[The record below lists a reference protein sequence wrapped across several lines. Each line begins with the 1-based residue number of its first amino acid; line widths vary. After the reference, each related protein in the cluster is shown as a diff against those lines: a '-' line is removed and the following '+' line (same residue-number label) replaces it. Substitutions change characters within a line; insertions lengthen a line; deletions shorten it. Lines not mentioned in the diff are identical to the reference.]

1 MHQSNIRH
9 RQSVFRLQALKIFL
23 FSILFFILYFPKCD
37 AQFSIMEHDEQNMNR
52 MFHFGV
58 ALGYNLSNYKITLD
72 SNFISQKTILNVQPV
87 KGPGFNLGIVSDL
100 HLAKYWELRF
110 IPALSFAEK
119 DIQYT
124 RKDSVVMKKIESVY
138 LEFPLLLKYK
148 SKPYNNMRMY
158 VIGGLK
164 YSIDMQS
171 NALARKAENLIK
183 VKQNDYSI
191 DYGIGMELHLPL
203 VVMAPEI
210 KWSYGIVNILQNDD
224 KLIYSSVLNRLR
236 SRCILFTIHLEG

>member
-1 MHQSNIRH
+1 
-9 RQSVFRLQALKIFL
+9 
-23 FSILFFILYFPKCD
+23 
-37 AQFSIMEHDEQNMNR
+37 
-52 MFHFGV
+52 
-58 ALGYNLSNYKITLD
+58 
-72 SNFISQKTILNVQPV
+72 
-87 KGPGFNLGIVSDL
+87 
-100 HLAKYWELRF
+100 
-110 IPALSFAEK
+110 
-119 DIQYT
+119 
-124 RKDSVVMKKIESVY
+124 MKKIESVY

-191 DYGIGMELHLPL
+191 DYGIGVELHLPL